1 MRNIKGRILAWT
13 FLLFLG
19 SGCIVNNPDRFQMG
33 GEVRVETK
41 GIMEYITGF
50 KFRVFGG
57 IIITK
62 EKRDA
67 KTGGVAKL
75 PLDALLDSE

>member
-1 MRNIKGRILAWT
+1 MHNIRGRILAWT

-19 SGCIVNNPDRFQMG
+19 SGCIVNDPDRFQMG

-62 EKRDA
+62 EKGHA
-67 KTGGVAKL
+67 KTGVEPKL
-75 PLDALLDSE
+75 PMDALLDSR